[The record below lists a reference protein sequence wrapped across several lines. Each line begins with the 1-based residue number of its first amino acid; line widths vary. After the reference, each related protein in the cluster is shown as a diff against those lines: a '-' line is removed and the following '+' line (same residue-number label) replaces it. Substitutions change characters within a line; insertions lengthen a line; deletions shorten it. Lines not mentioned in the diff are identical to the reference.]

1 MSIGFLK
8 IFSFSQDS
16 FLSLA
21 DHSGMARV
29 KIRFAIDI
37 AEQ

>member
-8 IFSFSQDS
+8 FFSFSQDS
-16 FLSLA
+16 FLPLA
-21 DHSGMARV
+21 DTPEKPRQ
-29 KIRFAIDI
+29 KIEFPIDI